1 MWWAGIRLPV
11 WVTRVLNQTKWTFVL
26 MGSLQACV
34 FWWDFSAVGP
44 RHQWKYLNGLYYRSK
59 PQRPP
64 HITLKGDHWIYLL
77 TRLRFAEQPRTIKTS
92 PSFLCSL
99 FNSFRRVFIRFFLF
113 SFLSIF
119 FLLQTVW
126 RQRLPLAKS
135 GLLSVDKILG
145 QRRFRNTSHVRRG
158 GGEGTWPASCYLNVK
173 KKLRKSHNVIF
184 YFFFVEL
191 QSFWTH
197 YRVLKLWEG

>member
-1 MWWAGIRLPV
+1 MGAKFVIRAVYQEIIMWWAGIRLPV

-26 MGSLQACV
+26 MVSLQACV

-44 RHQWKYLNGLYYRSK
+44 RHQWKYLNSLHYRSK

-119 FLLQTVW
+119 FPVTDCVA
-126 RQRLPLAKS
+126 PTFAS
-135 GLLSVDKILG
+135 GQV
-145 QRRFRNTSHVRRG
+145 
-158 GGEGTWPASCYLNVK
+158 WPALCWQDPWSEAFSQHITCA
-173 KKLRKSHNVIF
+173 
-184 YFFFVEL
+184 
-191 QSFWTH
+191 
-197 YRVLKLWEG
+197 